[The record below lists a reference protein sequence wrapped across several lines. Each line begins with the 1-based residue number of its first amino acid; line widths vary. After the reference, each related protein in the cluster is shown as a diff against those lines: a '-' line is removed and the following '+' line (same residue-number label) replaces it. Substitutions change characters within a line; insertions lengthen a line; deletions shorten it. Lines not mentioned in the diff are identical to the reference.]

1 MSRPERRR
9 TVPTKRDLCTAEE
22 GGWGRLVL
30 AVADVPR
37 DATER
42 AGYYPEWSVKDMLGH
57 IGAWQAEAVQIF
69 EQIRVGTFRPEPID
83 VDAMNAVFVEALRDQ
98 PMFVVRA
105 EAAASRTRFV
115 QEFDRLPEVTRDAEE
130 WFVESGRAH
139 YQEHLPRLLEWT
151 AELRAGGPG

>member
-1 MSRPERRR
+1 
-9 TVPTKRDLCTAEE
+9 VPTKRDLCTAEE
-22 GGWGRLVL
+22 DGWLRLML

-57 IGAWQAEAVQIF
+57 IGAWHAEAVQIF

-83 VDAMNAVFVEALRDQ
+83 VDAMNATFVAALRDQ
-98 PMFVVRA
+98 PMFVVKA

-115 QEFDRLPEVTRDAEE
+115 QEFSLLSELTPDAEE
-130 WFVESGRAH
+130 WFVESGAAH
-139 YQEHLPRLLEWT
+139 YQEHMPRLMEWA
-151 AELRAGGPG
+151 AELRSDRAC

>member
-1 MSRPERRR
+1 MTSVRELCVTEDDGWVRLCEALAEVSPADAERQ
-9 TVPTKRDLCTAEE
+9 
-22 GGWGRLVL
+22 
-30 AVADVPR
+30 
-37 DATER
+37 
-42 AGYYPEWSVKDMLGH
+42 GYYPDWSVKDMLGH

-69 EQIRVGTFRPEPID
+69 EQIRVGTFRPVPID
-83 VDAMNAVFVEALRDQ
+83 VDAMNAEFVEALRDQ

-130 WFVESGRAH
+130 WFVESGQAH
-139 YQEHLPRLLEWT
+139 YREHLPRLLDWT